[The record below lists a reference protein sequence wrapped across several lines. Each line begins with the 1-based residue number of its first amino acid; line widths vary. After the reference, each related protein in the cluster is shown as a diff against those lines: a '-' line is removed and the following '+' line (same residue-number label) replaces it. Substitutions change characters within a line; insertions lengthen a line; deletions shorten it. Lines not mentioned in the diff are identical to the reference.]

1 MGFLWLMLLSDTARA
16 AFVAHSVPPV
26 AESVQKSPAPRQLDS
41 LIEQDKKLMNL
52 LENQQKTLIVKKTS
66 DTIPALT
73 RLDGV
78 LINSILAANDRPATF
93 IVRIDSGNHSLEGA
107 ELKCAA
113 MAPERRVLSR
123 CDLLVINGKEY
134 AVDARIWDADGG
146 GILPDK
152 YWSGE
157 EKSFL
162 TSSFAAFLGGVWDAA
177 RERVAGPFGAVTK
190 QNGKNTILRGLT
202 GASQNAQNL
211 IQESGRKNRSV
222 SFVNPG
228 RRIKVFFNKSLKL
241 KEVIP

>member
-1 MGFLWLMLLSDTARA
+1 MIRTILLALAVNTARA
-16 AFVAHSVPPV
+16 GFGEHAAAPSPPAKPVP
-26 AESVQKSPAPRQLDS
+26 SRQIRTLVERED
-41 LIEQDKKLMNL
+41 KLMKL
-52 LENQQKTLIVKKTS
+52 LKRQRETLIVKKTS
-66 DTIPALT
+66 DTVPALT
-73 RLDGV
+73 RLDGI

-123 CDLLVINGKEY
+123 CDLLVINGKEH

-190 QNGKNTILRGLT
+190 QNGKNTILQGLT
-202 GASQNAQNL
+202 RTSRNAQNL
-211 IQESGRKNRSV
+211 ISENGRKNRSV

-228 RRIKVFFNKSLKL
+228 RRIKVFFNKSFKL